1 MDSLTNSER
10 VLHGSLYCLTFVTG
24 LVDAGSWIAMGHVF
38 TANMTGNIVFLG
50 FAFGGVSGLSIG
62 RSSTA
67 LGFALLGGFLAGK
80 LDSLLGKQRGNIWL
94 ASAFA
99 IETLLLLGAM
109 TVSLYF
115 EPRGG
120 GQHISTALYGIIA
133 LTALGMGIRNGTV
146 RRLAVPELTTTVL
159 TLTIAALAFDFSLT
173 PGSNPRWRRRVGSVL
188 MMFSGALVGTQLLK
202 HSLVLLL
209 GTSAVLTA
217 FCTLAQIYREET
229 QHEANLR
236 APQR

>member
-10 VLHGSLYCLTFVTG
+10 VLHGSLYCLTFV
-24 LVDAGSWIAMGHVF
+24 S
-38 TANMTGNIVFLG
+38 GNIVFLG

-62 RSSTA
+62 RSSAA
-67 LGFALLGGFLAGK
+67 LGFALAGGLLAGK
-80 LDSLLGKQRGNIWL
+80 VDSLLGKRPRNIWL
-94 ASAFA
+94 AAAFA
-99 IETLLLLGAM
+99 IETLLLLSAM
-109 TVSLYF
+109 TVSWYF
-115 EPRGG
+115 VSRG
-120 GQHISTALYGIIA
+120 GQHISAVLYRIIA
-133 LTALGMGIRNGTV
+133 LAALGMGMRNGTV

-159 TLTIAALAFDFSLT
+159 TLTVAALAFDFSLT
-173 PGSNPRWRRRVGSVL
+173 PGNNSRWRRRVGSVL

-217 FCTLAQIYREET
+217 FCALVQIYREET

>member
-10 VLHGSLYCLTFVTG
+10 ILYGSLYCLTFVTG
-24 LVDAGSWIAMGHVF
+24 LVDAGSYLALGHVF

-67 LGFALLGGFLAGK
+67 LGFALAGGFLAGK
-80 LDSLLGKQRGNIWL
+80 VDSLFGKQQRNIWL
-94 ASAFA
+94 AAAFGF
-99 IETLLLLGAM
+99 ESLLLLGAM
-109 TVSLYF
+109 AESWYF

-120 GQHISTALYGIIA
+120 QHIPIALYGTIA
-133 LTALGMGIRNGTV
+133 LTALGMGMRNGTV

-159 TLTIAALAFDFSLT
+159 TLTVAALAFDFSLT
-173 PGSNPRWRRRVGSVL
+173 PGANPRWRRRVASIL
-188 MMFSGALVGTQLLK
+188 MMFCGAFVGVQLLK
-202 HSLVLLL
+202 YSLALLL
-209 GTSAVLTA
+209 GVSAMLAA

-229 QHEANLR
+229 QHEAKLR
-236 APQR
+236 APER